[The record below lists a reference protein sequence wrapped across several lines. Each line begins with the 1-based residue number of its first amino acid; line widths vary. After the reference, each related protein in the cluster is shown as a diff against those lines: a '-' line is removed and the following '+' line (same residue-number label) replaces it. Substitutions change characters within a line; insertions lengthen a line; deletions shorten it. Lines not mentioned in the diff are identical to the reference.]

1 MISTGISNNF
11 SSTAISQHS
20 YGYSQ
25 DEKLN
30 AEPQKT
36 DETKSN
42 KVDKNNDETK
52 SSKVDKNNKGK
63 SLSDEELKEV
73 ESLKKRNAEVIAH
86 EQAHAAT
93 GGQYA
98 GSASFDYQTGPDGVR
113 YAVGGEVPIDVS
125 EIPDDPEATATKMEI
140 VQNAA
145 LAPVS
150 PSAADRAIA
159 SSASMKE
166 MEARGE
172 IASGKLDN
180 QGKPETGKSG
190 QQSYSESSEKG
201 ENLDIKI

>member
-1 MISTGISNNF
+1 MDSTGISNNF
-11 SSTAISQHS
+11 SSSVISPYS
-20 YGYSQ
+20 YGQSQ

-30 AEPQKT
+30 DNTQKT
-36 DETKSN
+36 DETKN
-42 KVDKNNDETK
+42 EKVDKTNNQ
-52 SSKVDKNNKGK
+52 KNVTA
-63 SLSDEELKEV
+63 EELKEI
-73 ESLKKRNAEVIAH
+73 ESLKKRDTEVKAH
-86 EQAHAAT
+86 EQAHVAV

-98 GSASFDYQTGPDGVR
+98 GSASFEYQTGPDGVR

-125 EIPDDPEATATKMEI
+125 EIPDDPEATATKMGI
-140 VQNAA
+140 VQKAA
-145 LAPVS
+145 LAPAN